1 MSRNISKNSLG
12 VKVLNEHDFNSMN
25 EQEVDKL
32 LKNGESELQPQS
44 DVVNEIT
51 PWSKAIN
58 RVLVGLALSTLTLNF
73 LWLNY
78 ILPAIGIVL
87 MLLGIR
93 CLRNE
98 NFGFKACWIISIIRI
113 FYFFPALILNA
124 TIWQKYIYQL
134 PAITALQYVNIALI
148 FVLLFCLR
156 SGFRSVQIK
165 SKSTENISGISALIV
180 WYVIL
185 CVLGLIQY
193 SGWIIAIIILI
204 AYVYIIRSL
213 CGLSSELNKSG
224 NGIQIAPIKISDKN
238 LTRIIFGVLVLG
250 IVSGYLFFGKYPMSW
265 EKINVAKQSKYE
277 DLRVSLLDMGFP
289 ETVLND
295 LTEEDISNCH
305 GAIRVVT
312 DMEDYAV
319 NDGREVTQEYGN
331 VTHVSTVYDVM
342 ELRITSVAVELSGE
356 QEQWKIFHY
365 FDWVID
371 PGFFGTEVIQL
382 WPTYRGVDRGWSK
395 NGNFSGHVLYDDGEQ
410 TYAAP
415 YYSLEYETYEKEN
428 TFFGNQVSTDAFA
441 AFSFPSGKENYRG
454 YISYEILEDSD
465 GYIIDSWLNYVHQR
479 SRLQYPVQTAL
490 DSRTTSSMFSSNRVF
505 FMIQDALQFD
515 PNDKDAK
522 PF

>member
-1 MSRNISKNSLG
+1 M
-12 VKVLNEHDFNSMN
+12 NEHDFNSMN

-73 LWLNY
+73 LCLNY

-87 MLLGIR
+87 MLLGFR
-93 CLRNE
+93 SLRNE
-98 NFGFKACWIISIIRI
+98 NFGFRVCWIISIIRI
-113 FYFFPALILNA
+113 FYFFPGLILNA

-134 PAITALQYVNIALI
+134 PVITALNYVNIALI
-148 FVLLFCLR
+148 IVLMFCLR

-165 SKSTENISGISALIV
+165 SKSPENISGISALIV

-193 SGWIIAIIILI
+193 NGWIIAIIILI

-213 CGLSSELNKSG
+213 YGLSSELNKAG
-224 NGIQIAPIKISDKN
+224 YAIQDAPIKISDKN
-238 LTRIIFGVLVLG
+238 LTRIILGVLVLG
-250 IVSGYLFFGKYPMSW
+250 IASGYLFFGKYPMSW
-265 EKINVAKQSKYE
+265 EKINVAEQNKYE
-277 DLRVSLLDMGFP
+277 DLRLHLLDMGFP

-295 LTEEDISNCH
+295 LTENDVSDCD

-312 DMEDYAV
+312 DREDHAV
-319 NDGREVTQEYGN
+319 NDGREVTEKNGN
-331 VTHVSTVYDVM
+331 ATYISTVYDVM

-356 QEQWKIFHY
+356 REQWKIFHH
-365 FDWVID
+365 FDWVVD
-371 PGFFGTEVIQL
+371 PGFYGTEVIQL
-382 WPTYRGVDRGWSK
+382 WPTYRGDRGWSK
-395 NGNFSGHVLYDDGEQ
+395 NGNFSGHVLYDDDEQ

-415 YYSLEYETYEKEN
+415 YYSLEYATYQNEN
-428 TFFGNQVSTDAFA
+428 IFFGKQVSTDAFA
-441 AFSFPSGKENYRG
+441 SFSFPTGKEHYRG
-454 YISYEILEDSD
+454 YVSYEILENVD
-465 GYIIDSWLNYVHQR
+465 GYIIDSWINYVHQR